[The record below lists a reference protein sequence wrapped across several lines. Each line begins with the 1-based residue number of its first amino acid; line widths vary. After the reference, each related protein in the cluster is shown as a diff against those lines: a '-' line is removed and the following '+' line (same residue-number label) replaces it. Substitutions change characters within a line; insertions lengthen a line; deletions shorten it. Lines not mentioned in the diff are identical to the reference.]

1 MRRRHPQIPHGF
13 TLMEPLGA
21 LSLLAV
27 AMLLTLSL
35 IFQEPRA
42 LRRLAAH
49 EQAYQAME
57 QTLESIRAGRTVASG
72 RQLVDPGWL
81 LLAEDPAAQ
90 DLQIWSELE
99 EASASGLFQ
108 LTLTARYRVDRHWY
122 QRSLE
127 TLVWESE

>member
-1 MRRRHPQIPHGF
+1 MAPQGF
-13 TLMEPLGA
+13 TLLETLVA

-49 EQAYQAME
+49 EQAYHAME
-57 QTLESIRAGRTVASG
+57 QTLEAVRAGRAVGSG
-72 RQLVDPGWL
+72 RHLVDPAWL
-81 LLAEDPAAQ
+81 LLPETPAAQ
-90 DLQIWSELE
+90 DLQLWSELE
-99 EASASGLFQ
+99 EESASGLFR
-108 LTLTARYRVDRHWY
+108 LTLIARYRVDRRWF

-127 TLVWESE
+127 TLVWEPE

>member
-1 MRRRHPQIPHGF
+1 MRRSRHNSPGF
-13 TLMEPLGA
+13 TLLETLVA

-35 IFQEPRA
+35 IFQEPRV
-42 LRRLAAH
+42 LRRIGAH

-57 QTLESIRAGRTVASG
+57 QALEAIRAGRTVASG

-81 LLAEDPAAQ
+81 LLPDDPAAQ
-90 DLQIWSELE
+90 DLQIWSELV

-127 TLVWESE
+127 TLVWEPE